1 MIILRPASQRGHVKH
16 GWLDSRHTFSFG
28 SYYDPQH
35 MGISALRVINDDVV
49 APGAGFAT
57 HGHSDMEIIS
67 YVKHGSIEHKDSMG
81 HIQHL
86 PAGEFQLMS
95 AGTGVTHS
103 EYNPSQT
110 EPLNFLQIWIVPDQ
124 FGIKPGYQQK
134 RFAAAPMQLIAS
146 PAGRNSGQ
154 NSGQNSGENGALKL
168 QQDARLYQI
177 SLAAAE
183 STELAGVSGRTLY
196 LHMVRGDL
204 EIENTKLSEG
214 DGATLTDIDI
224 FDAHSRHGGE
234 ALLFDLP

>member
-1 MIILRPASQRGHVKH
+1 MITLRPASQRGHVKH
-16 GWLDSRHTFSFG
+16 GWLDSWHTFSFG

-81 HIQHL
+81 HIQQL

-110 EPLNFLQIWIVPDQ
+110 EPLNFLQIWIQPDQ
-124 FGIKPGYQQK
+124 LGIKPGYQQK

-146 PAGRNSGQ
+146 PAA
-154 NSGQNSGENGALKL
+154 ENGALKL
-168 QQDARLYQI
+168 QQDARIYQI
-177 SLAAAE
+177 SLATAE
-183 STELAGVSGRTLY
+183 STELGGVSGRTLY
-196 LHMVRGDL
+196 LHMVHGDL

-214 DGATLTDIDI
+214 DGATLTDIGI